1 LLHQAG
7 ATREAGRD
15 HAAGELLE
23 ALIEDPL
30 RMIPGEH
37 RLVQRYAGEAGRD
50 GGLGDSLGGGLI
62 LETVEPRL
70 KLAGAAWCGKR

>member
-1 LLHQAG
+1 
-7 ATREAGRD
+7 
-15 HAAGELLE
+15 
-23 ALIEDPL
+23 
-30 RMIPGEH
+30 MIPGEH

-62 LETVEPRL
+62 LETVEPCL